1 MCQEEIAEIFFKNLS
16 LFKLTEFLSVGDQ
29 KYLFSHAGIIPEWLK
44 LHFDKIN
51 LSETENLSNLLNEQL
66 NDLDKFKKFVTEA
79 LMDRSASRCGTAIY
93 PSVVWADVADYK
105 YQENRL
111 PDVYQIFGH
120 TQQESA
126 PVITDYYAN
135 LDCRK
140 AFLLLDNGV
149 IEKMP
154 A

>member
-120 TQQESA
+120 TQ
-126 PVITDYYAN
+126 
-135 LDCRK
+135 
-140 AFLLLDNGV
+140 
-149 IEKMP
+149 
-154 A
+154 